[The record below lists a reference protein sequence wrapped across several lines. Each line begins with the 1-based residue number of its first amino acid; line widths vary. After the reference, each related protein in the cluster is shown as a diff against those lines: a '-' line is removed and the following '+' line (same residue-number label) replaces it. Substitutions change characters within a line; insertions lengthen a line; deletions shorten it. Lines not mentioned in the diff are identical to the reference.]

1 VKSAVETLNP
11 TRVRL
16 TVEVPFEELKPSLDA
31 AYKKIA
37 GQVSVPGFRKGKV
50 PPAIIDKR
58 FGRAA
63 VLEEAVNEA
72 LPKFYG
78 EAVQEREIQVIGPPQ
93 VDISE
98 FADGEELKFTAEV
111 DVKPEIVLPDYNG
124 LEVTVDD
131 AEVTESDVEEQLN
144 ALRER
149 FATLVG
155 VDRPVE
161 DGDFVLIDLAAST
174 KEGQEI
180 TDAKSTGVTYQI
192 GSGALITGL
201 DEALVG
207 MTVGQ
212 AKTFESELLAGPL
225 KGEQVDVAVTLG
237 AVKVRELPELDEE
250 FAQSVSEFDTLDE
263 LRADMSK
270 NLAQHKKLEQG
281 GQARDKV
288 LEALLAKI
296 DVPLPAAFLEEEI
309 KFRQRAISQ
318 QLESAGLT
326 LETYLEHEDQTREDF
341 DADIVQRAEEG
352 MRAQFVLDE
361 VAKKEQLQIGQ
372 EELTRH
378 LIQRAQ
384 NVNMNPDQ
392 FAQQVVDSG
401 QAQALVAEVVR
412 SKALALILSTAKVT
426 DVSGREVDLSGL
438 RPGGPELDA
447 QVAAA
452 QAQYAAEL
460 AGHDHD
466 HEGHDHGHEGHDH
479 GAQGTVEIE
488 DAEVEAVAGAEPSGS
503 TEHSDAAA
511 AEDVLVEDAEVEAA
525 VVETAEAEDETG
537 DAEPAVATES
547 KSQ

>member
-37 GQVSVPGFRKGKV
+37 GQVTVPGFRKGKV

-78 EAVQEREIQVIGPPQ
+78 EAVQERDVQVIGPPQ
-93 VDISE
+93 VEISA

-111 DVKPEIVLPDYNG
+111 DIKPEIELPEYNG
-124 LEVTVDD
+124 LEVVVDD
-131 AEVTESDVEEQLN
+131 AEVTDEDVELQLN

-161 DGDFVLIDLAAST
+161 DGDFVMIDLAAST
-174 KEGQEI
+174 KDGEEI
-180 TDAKSTGVTYQI
+180 TDAQSKGVTYQI

-201 DEALVG
+201 DEALTG
-207 MTVGQ
+207 MTVGE
-212 AKTFESELLAGPL
+212 AKTFPSELLAGPL
-225 KGEQVDVAVTLG
+225 KGQEVDVAVTLG

-250 FAQSVSEFDTLDE
+250 FAQSVSEFDTLEE
-263 LRADMSK
+263 LREDMRK
-270 NLAQHKKLEQG
+270 NLTQHKKLEQG

-288 LEALLAKI
+288 LEALLAKM

-309 KFRQRAISQ
+309 KFRKRAIEQ
-318 QLESAGLT
+318 QLESAYMT
-326 LETYLEHEDQTREDF
+326 LDQYLESEGQTREEF
-341 DADIVQRAEEG
+341 DADITQRAEDG

-361 VAKKEQLQIGQ
+361 VAKKEQLTIGQ

-392 FAQQVVDSG
+392 FAQQVVESG

-426 DVSGREVDLSGL
+426 DTSGREVDLSSL

-447 QVAAA
+447 AVAAA
-452 QAQYAAEL
+452 QAQYAAEM
-460 AGHDHD
+460 AGHDHDHD
-466 HEGHDHGHEGHDH
+466 HEGHDHGHGHGH
-479 GAQGTVEIE
+479 EAAGTVEIE
-488 DAEVEAVAGAEPSGS
+488 DAEVEAAADEAPADEAPADEAPADEAPAEVEPSADPAVGNV
-503 TEHSDAAA
+503 EI
-511 AEDVLVEDAEVEAA
+511 EDAEVEA
-525 VVETAEAEDETG
+525 VAESD
-537 DAEPAVATES
+537 ES
-547 KSQ
+547 KA